1 MAWMASITIVT
12 LFVLWVRALLK
23 IDRLETAV
31 KVGRDVIKRR
41 NKQLYDARQNQG
53 QG

>member
-1 MAWMASITIVT
+1 MVWMIVIAQAFWIVH
-12 LFVLWVRALLK
+12 LLNKVKVLEA
-23 IDRLETAV
+23 AV

-41 NKQLYDARQNQG
+41 NRQLHDARQNQG